1 MKTFIGAVLLGTG
14 LLLTGCGEQL
24 SGETQKVVDQ
34 IKGEASK
41 LASKE
46 IESFK
51 TDAIGQLKKLQS
63 GSGNEKSDEKQDKKS
78 GDSTDK

>member
-1 MKTFIGAVLLGTG
+1 MKTFVGVVLLGTG
-14 LLLTGCGEQL
+14 LLLSGCGEQL
-24 SGETQKVVDQ
+24 SGETQKAVEQ

-41 LASKE
+41 LASKQ

-51 TDAIGQLKKLQS
+51 TDTVGQLKKLQG
-63 GSGNEKSDEKQDKKS
+63 GSDKEKSDEKQDKKS